1 LSGVDWHGLVMN
13 SEVRRMERR
22 GDGTV
27 ERLEG
32 GNRQRDAE
40 NLEFIAE
47 DSRSGEVER
56 LLSAEAHAD
65 LGTRGSIATRG
76 VPPWLNWQSA
86 LYLFVVGLVCVLL
99 VPLTSFWWLAL
110 VCATAAPVALAI
122 LDRPGPTLEKADVRK
137 VKEREI
143 LQALAERG
151 ALTTTTAAMRT
162 SLTVDEA
169 SKMLEGLA
177 RKGHLELRMDSGAM
191 SYALQQ
197 RDTHELTGKIPAS
210 LERGGA
216 GAPHLPGLS
225 QKLDEPLSERE
236 IEVLNVL
243 ASGRTNSEAAR
254 ELFISV
260 GTVKSHTNNIYR
272 KLGATNRAGAL
283 ARARSLDLLS
293 G

>member
-1 LSGVDWHGLVMN
+1 MN
-13 SEVRRMERR
+13 GEVHRMERR

-27 ERLEG
+27 ARLEG
-32 GNRQRDAE
+32 DNRQRDAE
-40 NLEFIAE
+40 DPEIIAE
-47 DSRSGEVER
+47 GSRSGEVER
-56 LLSAEAHAD
+56 LSRAEAHGD
-65 LGTRGSIATRG
+65 LAARGSIATRG
-76 VPPWLNWQSA
+76 VPPWRNWQST
-86 LYLFVVGLVCVLL
+86 LYLFVVGWVCVLL

-110 VCATAAPVALAI
+110 VCATAAPVVLAI

-197 RDTHELTGKIPAS
+197 RDTHELTGKVPAS
-210 LERGGA
+210 RERGGA
-216 GAPHLPGLS
+216 GVPHLPGLS

-243 ASGRTNSEAAR
+243 ASGRTNSEVAR

-260 GTVKSHTNNIYR
+260 GTVKSHTGNIYR
-272 KLGATNRAGAL
+272 KLGVSNRARAI
-283 ARARSLDLLS
+283 ARARDLGVLA
-293 G
+293 

>member
-1 LSGVDWHGLVMN
+1 
-13 SEVRRMERR
+13 MERR
-22 GDGTV
+22 GDGIV
-27 ERLEG
+27 ERIEG

-40 NLEFIAE
+40 DLEA
-47 DSRSGEVER
+47 
-56 LLSAEAHAD
+56 
-65 LGTRGSIATRG
+65 RGSVATRG
-76 VPPWLNWQSA
+76 VPSWLNWQSA
-86 LYLFVVGLVCVLL
+86 LYLFIVGWMCVLL

-110 VCATAAPVALAI
+110 ICATAAPVVLAI
-122 LDRPGPTLEKADVRK
+122 LGRPGLKLEKADVRK

-143 LQALAERG
+143 LHALTERG
-151 ALTTTTAAMRT
+151 ELTSTTAATRT

-177 RKGHLELRMDSGAM
+177 REGHLELRMDSGAM

-197 RDTHELTGKIPAS
+197 RDTHELAGKIPVS
-210 LERGGA
+210 LEREGA

-254 ELFISV
+254 DLFISV

-272 KLGATNRAGAL
+272 KLGVTNRAEAIV
-283 ARARSLDLLS
+283 RARDLGVLA
-293 G
+293 